1 METPS
6 PTPPARP
13 NARDGDFYVEPDC
26 CLLCGVPEGIAP
38 EIFETGEK
46 HCFVKR
52 QPCSPYEIDRTVEA
66 MWCSEADCI
75 RYRGDDAALLERLA
89 RAGMSDQADFPLRLD
104 VPARLRDRVTFGI
117 ETETTLP
124 TSTSLIAAA
133 FRTDMRASGDTVL
146 PALFG
151 RNTVRVS
158 WYRNRFHVVQ
168 FIDRADGR
176 FGARLRSRNAL
187 QGLAWK
193 VDEWL
198 RARNAESIHWEVG
211 GDPTS
216 GSPTPM

>member
-1 METPS
+1 M
-6 PTPPARP
+6 
-13 NARDGDFYVEPDC
+13 
-26 CLLCGVPEGIAP
+26 
-38 EIFETGEK
+38 
-46 HCFVKR
+46 KR
-52 QPCSPYEIDRTVEA
+52 QPCSPYEIDKTVEA
-66 MWCSEADCI
+66 MWSSEADCI

-104 VPARLRDRVTFGI
+104 VPAVLRDRVTFGI
-117 ETETTLP
+117 EAQTRLP
-124 TSTSLIAAA
+124 TSASLIAAA
-133 FRTDMRASGDTVL
+133 FRTDMRTRGDTVL

-158 WYRNRFHVVQ
+158 WYQNRFHVVQ
-168 FIDRADGR
+168 FINEGDGR

-198 RARNAESIHWEVG
+198 RARNAESIYWEAA

-216 GSPTPM
+216 SSRTPM